1 MNPPLNVVLQ
11 AMLHNFLMEK
21 LFHGSKEV
29 PHIGRAYFHQSIALV
44 SICRQVVPHVGLD
57 LDRENQ
63 LEQAIEL
70 LNKALE
76 YARKAGRQENTEAQE
91 ALNTASL
98 RIVKYLR
105 VYHDHPTQPDKVMGD
120 INKLLIGSQTD
131 TDAHAE
137 GKVKNQVAVAKERLD
152 EMRKKDQ
159 DASQQIQHLSERL
172 RFKLLSLSA
181 RKKKVEVWVWPAE
194 VNLNQSGVRRREVVL
209 EEDAILD
216 HVLCRV
222 LDFAANDKLTLSLTL
237 NPQFYKTFLSLNK
250 PLPSKIEPL
259 QPSTMLSDLRPS
271 TTLSNDPLVL
281 NLVVD
286 RQWRVVLDLANQ
298 VQVFGNVIK
307 VRDDV
312 VFLKNK
318 LGALESARELFS
330 NGELVSFYSY
340 PLEVTMQVDV
350 EWFSVVTKAAEMDE
364 SCDFLVSQRL
374 PNEST
379 FKTLDWKPINR
390 SLHQRPPNESTSDSN
405 RSPHT
410 DVVSKKKRNPEGK
423 LQTVAHEIDYIG
435 ANMGPISQNFQREQ
449 AQQKKGW
456 FKRIFG

>member
-1 MNPPLNVVLQ
+1 
-11 AMLHNFLMEK
+11 MLHNFLMEK

-286 RQWRVVLDLANQ
+286 RQ
-298 VQVFGNVIK
+298 
-307 VRDDV
+307 
-312 VFLKNK
+312 
-318 LGALESARELFS
+318 
-330 NGELVSFYSY
+330 
-340 PLEVTMQVDV
+340 
-350 EWFSVVTKAAEMDE
+350 
-364 SCDFLVSQRL
+364 
-374 PNEST
+374 
-379 FKTLDWKPINR
+379 
-390 SLHQRPPNESTSDSN
+390 
-405 RSPHT
+405 
-410 DVVSKKKRNPEGK
+410 
-423 LQTVAHEIDYIG
+423 
-435 ANMGPISQNFQREQ
+435 
-449 AQQKKGW
+449 
-456 FKRIFG
+456 